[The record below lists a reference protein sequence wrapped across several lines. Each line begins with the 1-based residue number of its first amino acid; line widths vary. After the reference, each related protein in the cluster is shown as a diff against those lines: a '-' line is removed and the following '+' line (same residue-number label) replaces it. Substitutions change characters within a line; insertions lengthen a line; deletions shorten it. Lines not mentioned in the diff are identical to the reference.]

1 MKDYDEILEKQIID
15 SWTGEQDN
23 ILHSDVE
30 ESLSSQP
37 DFVAEDKDSVNVE
50 KDIEKFGD
58 KLVGLTTMGFRKPGP
73 DIMTVHEMIDHAA
86 NDEATFGTNEYD
98 LSGSME
104 KIVDRI
110 KRMSVG
116 MFNGV
121 SKKTKNQLRNG
132 DISGVI
138 KNIEEAIA
146 IENDGNKIHTELY
159 KEVAQT
165 LLPIAKHNAGEKF
178 IKVNNENQVVL
189 DKRIEEAGYL

>member
-58 KLVGLTTMGFRKPGP
+58 KLVGLTRKPGP

-178 IKVNNENQVVL
+178 IKVNNETQVVL

>member
-15 SWTGEQDN
+15 SWTGEQDS

-30 ESLSSQP
+30 ESLGSQP
-37 DFVAEDKDSVNVE
+37 DFVAEDRDSVNVE

-58 KLVGLTTMGFRKPGP
+58 KLVGLTTMGFRKSGP
-73 DIMTVHEMIDHAA
+73 DTMTVHEMIDHAA
-86 NDEATFGTNEYD
+86 NDEATFGTNDYD
-98 LSGSME
+98 LSASME

-110 KRMSVG
+110 KKMNVG

-121 SKKTKNQLRNG
+121 SNRTKNQLRNG
-132 DISGVI
+132 DISGIV
-138 KNIEEAIA
+138 KNIEDAIS
-146 IENDGNKIHTELY
+146 IESDGNRINTELY

-189 DKRIEEAGYL
+189 DQRIEEAGY